1 MSGFLEHAGDFLS
14 GGKRP
19 SEFKRDGLLAGLTAR
34 PAARPRRDDAK
45 GRGGPQDGLGAAGHS
60 NIRITADLYTHAVRS
75 ADVDAAERMQRAL
88 RG

>member
-1 MSGFLEHAGDFLS
+1 MRKAGVDL
-14 GGKRP
+14 KTV
-19 SEFKRDGLLAGLTAR
+19 SERL
-34 PAARPRRDDAK
+34 
-45 GRGGPQDGLGAAGHS
+45 GHS